1 MVSNIL
7 RGGAAINALARAGG
21 TELRIV
27 DAGVACDI
35 RDSEGLI
42 RRRIARGTKNFCKE
56 PAMSR
61 DHAIAAACV
70 GIEMANGA
78 ATDGCQ
84 LLGIGEMG
92 IGNTT
97 AASAMTAMLTGL
109 QPARVVGHGTGT
121 RPSSRLHRPSAIAG
135 PRDAAWRRDWR
146 GPCDSDH
153 PGRR

>member
-1 MVSNIL
+1 AFLMETLNSIRAVDCQWIEKARQRQLELTKPPGSLGRLEEVANRLAAIQETLCPSVARARITVFAADHGVCAEGVNPYPQAVTGQMVSNIL

-61 DHAIAAACV
+61 
-70 GIEMANGA
+70 
-78 ATDGCQ
+78 
-84 LLGIGEMG
+84 
-92 IGNTT
+92 
-97 AASAMTAMLTGL
+97 
-109 QPARVVGHGTGT
+109 
-121 RPSSRLHRPSAIAG
+121 
-135 PRDAAWRRDWR
+135 
-146 GPCDSDH
+146 
-153 PGRR
+153 